1 VSGTQGRA
9 AAARRRNNG
18 YFIVSSVEG
27 VSFQPRDVPKGPVT
41 ARLGAGQL
49 IPGLEEVLAG
59 MQPGSKRRALV
70 PPSAGYADA
79 ADAAPQPPT
88 FATQRQLR
96 NHQNEPLLFEIQV
109 LRVRRPAQAT

>member
-1 VSGTQGRA
+1 
-9 AAARRRNNG
+9 
-18 YFIVSSVEG
+18 VEG
-27 VSFQPRDVPKGPVT
+27 VSFQPRDVPTGPVT

-59 MQPGSKRRALV
+59 KRRALV

-96 NHQNEPLLFEIQV
+96 NHQNEPLLFEMQV